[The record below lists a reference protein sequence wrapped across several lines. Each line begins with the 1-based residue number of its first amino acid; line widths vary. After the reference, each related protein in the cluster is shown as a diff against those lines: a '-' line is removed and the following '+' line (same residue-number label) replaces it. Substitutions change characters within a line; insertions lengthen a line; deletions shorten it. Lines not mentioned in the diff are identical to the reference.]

1 MSKYAVYRLF
11 NGCEAPGNISTF
23 GGHLAGALVGTSDKN
38 PLSRQHDGVHE
49 HVPHELAPLRKTASG
64 RVYCSCCGR
73 ELKRDY
79 MYSPSW
85 RFCPR
90 CGAEVLR

>member
-11 NGCEAPGNISTF
+11 NGCEAPGNISTL
-23 GGHLAGALVGTSDKN
+23 GGRLAGTRVGTSDKN
-38 PLSRQHDGVHE
+38 PFSMLNDCMHK

-85 RFCPR
+85 RFCPK
-90 CGAEVLR
+90 CGAEVLI